1 MGSSDSDCDI
11 TTAITDEVV
20 AGAAVKIL
28 TLSP

>member
-1 MGSSDSDCDI
+1 MGSSDSDCDTI
-11 TTAITDEVV
+11 TAITEEVI